1 MTSVAVIG
9 RHAFPR
15 LQLAH
20 WRWGYAL
27 PHWAIRLSKFNRM
40 TLGLSLGL
48 GAVATFLAR
57 SLDNG
62 AAPGL
67 LSDYL
72 DVIKAVPELFS
83 AIDYATPSIV
93 YEAPR
98 A

>member
-1 MTSVAVIG
+1 M
-9 RHAFPR
+9 
-15 LQLAH
+15 
-20 WRWGYAL
+20 

-40 TLGLSLGL
+40 TLGLSLRL

-62 AAPGL
+62 VAPGL
-67 LSDYL
+67 LSDCL
-72 DVIKAVPELFS
+72 DVIEAVPELFS

-93 YEAPR
+93 YESPR